1 MNNNKTVFFAIGV
14 LLIILGVFMFIP
26 FFVQWIFDEKNS
38 TFLSTSAITIFIG
51 ILFVL
56 TNIQENKKLNLQQA
70 FLLTTLSWLSI
81 AIFGCLPFILSDLNL
96 SFVDS
101 FFESMSG
108 ITTTGSTIITD
119 LNNAPKDI
127 LIWRAILQWLGGIGV
142 IVMAITILPLLNIG
156 GMQLF
161 RMESSD
167 TAEKI
172 LPRTREVT
180 LIISSIYLVLTLFCG
195 ISYNLSGMN
204 IFDSTTHAMTT
215 IATGGFSNY
224 SNSIGYFE
232 NPKIEIVS
240 IIFIILGSI
249 PFIAYLKFIKGNK
262 KIFFQDVQIKGLIYI
277 LAISVLLMFLYLL
290 FQNKEY
296 SLIENLRISAF
307 NVVSILSGTGY
318 VPSDFSLWGKF
329 PLMFFLFLMFIG
341 GCAGSTTCGIKI
353 FRFQI
358 LGIFILNQI
367 KKLVYPHG
375 IFSVKYNNEKI
386 SNTFIYSVTTFIF
399 LYFFI
404 FFILAALLS
413 LNGLDFVTA
422 LSGAA
427 SAISNVG
434 PGLGDVIGPNGNYFE
449 LPNFSKLSLSFGM
462 LLGRLELFAVL
473 VLFFP
478 TFWKDK
484 FKLGYLWKYTKN
496 NLCQKAF
503 QFILIDEWYGFFC

>member
-1 MNNNKTVFFAIGV
+1 
-14 LLIILGVFMFIP
+14 MFIP
-26 FFVQWIFDEKNS
+26 FFVQWIYGEKNS
-38 TFLSTSAITIFIG
+38 TFLSSSAITIFIG

-318 VPSDFSLWGKF
+318 VTSDFSLWGKF

-478 TFWKDK
+478 TFWKD
-484 FKLGYLWKYTKN
+484 
-496 NLCQKAF
+496 
-503 QFILIDEWYGFFC
+503 

>member
-14 LLIILGVFMFIP
+14 LLIILGAFMLIP
-26 FFVQWIFDEKNS
+26 FFVQFIYGEKNS
-38 TFLSTSAITIFIG
+38 IFLSSASVTAFMG
-51 ILFVL
+51 ILLML
-56 TNIQENKKLNLQQA
+56 TNLEENRKLNLQQA

-81 AIFGCLPFILSDLNL
+81 AIFGSLPFLLSSINL
-96 SFVDS
+96 SFVDA

-108 ITTTGSTIITD
+108 ITTTGSTIITNLD
-119 LNNAPKDI
+119 NAPKSI

-167 TAEKI
+167 TTEKI
-172 LPRTREVT
+172 LPKTREVT
-180 LIISSIYLVLTLFCG
+180 LIISIVYLTLTFACAVA
-195 ISYNLSGMN
+195 YWFVGMN
-204 IFDSTTHAMTT
+204 IFDSIAHSMTT
-215 IATGGFSNY
+215 IATGGFSTY
-224 SNSIGYFE
+224 SESIGHFQ
-232 NPKIEIVS
+232 NPKIEIIS

-249 PFIAYLKFIKGNK
+249 PFITYIKFVKGDK
-262 KIFFQDVQIKGLIYI
+262 KIFLKDSQIRGLIYI
-277 LAISVLLMFLYLL
+277 LIISIFLMLAYLML
-290 FQNKEY
+290 NNREY
-296 SLIENLRISAF
+296 SFLENLRISTF
-307 NVVSILSGTGY
+307 NVVSVLSGTGY
-318 VPSDFSLWGKF
+318 VTTDFSSWGKF
-329 PLMFFLFLMFIG
+329 PLIFFLFLMFIG

-358 LGIFILNQI
+358 LGRFIINQI

-375 IFSVKYNNEKI
+375 IFSIKYNNEKI
-386 SNTFIYSVTTFIF
+386 SNSFVYSIIAFIF

-413 LNGLDFVTA
+413 VNGLDFVTA
-422 LSGAA
+422 ISGSA

-434 PGLGDVIGPNGNYFE
+434 PGLGDIIGPDGNFSD
-449 LPNFSKLSLSFGM
+449 LPNFSKLSLSLGM

-478 TFWKDK
+478 AFWK
-484 FKLGYLWKYTKN
+484 N
-496 NLCQKAF
+496 
-503 QFILIDEWYGFFC
+503 